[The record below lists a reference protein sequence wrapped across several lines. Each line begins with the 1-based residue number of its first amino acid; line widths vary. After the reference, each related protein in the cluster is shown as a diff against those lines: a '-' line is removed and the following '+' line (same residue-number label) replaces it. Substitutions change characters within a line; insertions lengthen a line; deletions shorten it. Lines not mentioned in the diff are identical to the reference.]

1 MKATHWSHA
10 GDKGQE
16 PLHYTEC
23 GLDDVYLVSGY
34 ERETTPYGDGII
46 IRDLDN
52 LHRAI
57 GIYLVQEKKVLN
69 GKEIRFLRKQMD
81 LTQSELSRYFGLSH
95 QQVARWEKGQSEI
108 TESAASLLRLL
119 YLGHVCGKVDVR
131 KLLDDVLQTDAGL
144 VQQRACFRKTEDGW
158 RPSLAA

>member
-1 MKATHWSHA
+1 MKATHWSHV

-52 LHRAI
+52 LHKAI

-81 LTQSELSRYFGLSH
+81 LTQSELSRYFGLS
-95 QQVARWEKGQSEI
+95 VSTPLTPFFESSGGTAAVTARIQP
-108 TESAASLLRLL
+108 
-119 YLGHVCGKVDVR
+119 V
-131 KLLDDVLQTDAGL
+131 
-144 VQQRACFRKTEDGW
+144 
-158 RPSLAA
+158 